1 MTPAVKFSLWSAV
14 VALISVVILIL
25 GSFFISGDWL
35 ISVSVAFL
43 FVALML
49 VVLRLFFVRWVGPY
63 REFQLFID
71 EKLKGQENLA
81 FNPSNAAHPV
91 AHIGLQFEQLLRQ
104 FGDTKTN
111 HYLYGLINDWPWPV
125 AMFDDTNQ
133 LIGFNPKMSDALDR
147 ALIRGMSAEECGFVF
162 QANQCIHTAFGD
174 DWIIKRFALDG
185 GVRSLV
191 TATNIGQSIQ
201 EARYESNTS
210 LIRVLTHELNNSL
223 TPFVSLTDT
232 LLSATHYSDDQVKQ
246 VLSRIN
252 KRSESLL
259 KFIHDFGQLNRVP
272 LAKCDYFDLVS
283 LARQNADELGLTL
296 TCSGYEQCYA
306 DPILIEQM
314 LINLFKNAKE
324 ANAQHIELS
333 CWTKGRNQMVSVVD
347 DGPGFND
354 PIQALQPLYTTKSN
368 GQGLGLAFCHNI
380 IHRHHGTLRLAN
392 VQPHG
397 AKIEMTLPVE

>member
-1 MTPAVKFSLWSAV
+1 M
-14 VALISVVILIL
+14 
-25 GSFFISGDWL
+25 
-35 ISVSVAFL
+35 
-43 FVALML
+43 
-49 VVLRLFFVRWVGPY
+49 
-63 REFQLFID
+63 
-71 EKLKGQENLA
+71 
-81 FNPSNAAHPV
+81 
-91 AHIGLQFEQLLRQ
+91 
-104 FGDTKTN
+104 
-111 HYLYGLINDWPWPV
+111 
-125 AMFDDTNQ
+125 
-133 LIGFNPKMSDALDR
+133 
-147 ALIRGMSAEECGFVF
+147 
-162 QANQCIHTAFGD
+162 
-174 DWIIKRFALDG
+174 
-185 GVRSLV
+185 V

-232 LLSATHYSDDQVKQ
+232 LLSASRYSDDQVKQ

-272 LAKCDYFDLVS
+272 IAKCAYFDLVS
-283 LARQNADELGLTL
+283 LARQNADEFGLSL
-296 TCSGYEQCYA
+296 RCSGYEQCYA

-333 CWTKGRNQMVSVVD
+333 CWTKGRNQKVSLVD
-347 DGPGFND
+347 DGPGFSD
-354 PIQALQPLYTTKSN
+354 PIQALHPLYTTKSN